1 MRKFCA
7 IWDIITLAVLAV
19 TIILKVIFAFS
30 WWWIVGA
37 VGVIVV
43 AEIVAAII
51 LRKKIF
57 S

>member
-7 IWDIITLAVLAV
+7 VWDSITLAVLAV
-19 TIILKVIFAFS
+19 AIILKVIFAFS
-30 WWWIVGA
+30 WWWIAGT

-43 AEIVAAII
+43 AEIITTII